1 MSIRP
6 DVTIIIPSKNDER
19 VAVTLAAISK
29 QRSSRSYEVLVVDSS
44 TGGDR
49 RKVEALVRQGGGT
62 YVFAEANVAQALRL
76 GVEKARA
83 DIVITVPADAEPQ
96 PGWLENLVA
105 PLRSNKA
112 DWAAGPA
119 VWKRS
124 HRTPVAYYFAL
135 RTDAFYRRVAHMP
148 ELPAALP
155 GWNTAYRRSAV
166 LSVGNFDGGLL
177 SSEDWDLHLRLK
189 AAGHRGVYVADAAIL
204 HDHPHTFGQ
213 LYRRERW
220 YKRGQMRV
228 ARKHGQ
234 RIGLVELATPAAYAF
249 LLLLIPLAFLHPWIM
264 WGTMAAWAL
273 LIVRQMASGL
283 AQKDPYFFARPL
295 LRLLEGIA
303 GIAALRSELFRRRV
317 G

>member
-1 MSIRP
+1 MSTRP
-6 DVTIIIPSKNDER
+6 DVSIVIPSKNDER

-29 QRSSRSYEVLVVDSS
+29 QSTQLSYEVLVVDSS
-44 TGGDR
+44 TGDYR

-76 GVEKARA
+76 GVEKAHG

-96 PGWLENLVA
+96 PGWLTNLVE
-105 PLRSNKA
+105 PVKSGKA

-135 RTDAFYRRVAHMP
+135 RTDAFYRRVANMP
-148 ELPAALP
+148 DLPAALP

-166 LSVGNFDGGLL
+166 VGVGNFDGNLL

-189 AAGHRGVYVADAAIL
+189 RAGHPSVYVADAVIL
-204 HDHPHTFGQ
+204 HDHPHTLRQ

-228 ARKHGQ
+228 ARKHGR
-234 RIGLVELATPAAYAF
+234 RIGLVELATPAAYTL
-249 LLLLIPLAFLHPWIM
+249 LLLLIPLSFLHPWIL
-264 WGTMAAWAL
+264 WATIAAWGIL
-273 LIVRQMASGL
+273 VLRQMASGL
-283 AQKDPYFFARPL
+283 VQKDPYFFARPL
-295 LRLLEGIA
+295 LRLLEGVA
-303 GIAALRSELFRRRV
+303 GIAALGSELFRRRA
-317 G
+317 

>member
-1 MSIRP
+1 MSTRP
-6 DVTIIIPSKNDER
+6 DVSIIIPSKNDER
-19 VAVTLAAISK
+19 VAVTLAAIRK
-29 QRSSRSYEVLVVDSS
+29 QSSTFSYETLVVDSS
-44 TGGDR
+44 TGDHR
-49 RKVEALVRQGGGT
+49 RKVEALVTQGGGT
-62 YVFAEANVAQALRL
+62 YIFAEANVAQALRL

-96 PGWLENLVA
+96 PGWLTNLVE
-105 PLRSNKA
+105 PVKRGEA

-124 HRTPVAYYFAL
+124 HHTPVAYYFAL
-135 RTDAFYRRVAHMP
+135 RTDAFYRRVAKMP
-148 ELPAALP
+148 ELPGALP

-166 LSVGNFDGGLL
+166 VGVGNFDGNLL

-189 AAGHRGVYVADAAIL
+189 GAGHQGVYVPDATIL
-204 HDHPHTFGQ
+204 HDHPHTWRQ

-234 RIGLVELATPAAYAF
+234 RIGLVELATPAAYAM
-249 LLLLIPLAFLHPWIM
+249 LLLLIPLSFLHSWIL
-264 WGTMAAWAL
+264 WATIAAWGL
-273 LIVRQMASGL
+273 LVVRQMLSGL

-295 LRLLEGIA
+295 LRLLEGVA
-303 GIAALRSELFRRRV
+303 GIAALGSELFRRRP
-317 G
+317 